1 MGPRTGS
8 ERRTGILVDIE
19 SVSTIGSNIAQ
30 SLAGLSQAEKIEAK
44 EKRPAQPKAAERRTR
59 KDEFDLVVSDTETA
73 DAVRGLKSNDQEDT
87 REDRQESGGYT
98 PQGSRTDPNE
108 SNQLDIEG

>member
-1 MGPRTGS
+1 M
-8 ERRTGILVDIE
+8 
-19 SVSTIGSNIAQ
+19 STIGSNIAQ

-59 KDEFDLVVSDTETA
+59 KDEHDSVVVDTEA
-73 DAVRGLKSNDQEDT
+73 SDAVRGLKGNDQEDA

-98 PQGSRTDPNE
+98 PRGSRGDQGE
-108 SNQLDIEG
+108 GGKLDVQG

>member
-1 MGPRTGS
+1 M
-8 ERRTGILVDIE
+8 
-19 SVSTIGSNIAQ
+19 STIGSNIAQ

-59 KDEFDLVVSDTETA
+59 KDEYDTVVVDTEA
-73 DAVRGLKSNDQEDT
+73 SDAVRGLKSNDQEDA

-98 PQGSRTDPNE
+98 PQGSHGE
-108 SNQLDIEG
+108 SGEKGKLDIEG